1 MLCVYRC
8 DTTLA
13 PALVQFGSSPPR
25 LLRTKVRRIV
35 LYSLRRIKYH
45 VHVDYRVPPPFRA
58 GGGWGVGGGGWGG
71 GGGGWGGGRGGGG
84 VGGGGGGVGG
94 GAWSFSRVK
103 TTEGQLSCDR
113 LFLSHYRYVWY
124 KTCLT
129 PEVSL
134 PDPAPPAAR
143 PAIYDGF
150 MFPSNDPLPPH
161 THFLTDQRP
170 RSCACFFFIGKS
182 LNASHVLFS
191 KT

>member
-58 GGGWGVGGGGWGG
+58 GGGWGV
-71 GGGGWGGGRGGGG
+71 RGGGG
-84 VGGGGGGVGG
+84 LGGGGGGGGGVGG
-94 GAWSFSRVK
+94 GGSFSRVK

-113 LFLSHYRYVWY
+113 LFFSHCRYVSY
-124 KTCLT
+124 KT
-129 PEVSL
+129 
-134 PDPAPPAAR
+134 
-143 PAIYDGF
+143 
-150 MFPSNDPLPPH
+150 
-161 THFLTDQRP
+161 
-170 RSCACFFFIGKS
+170 
-182 LNASHVLFS
+182 
-191 KT
+191 